1 MSTVLIAEKPSQ
13 ARDIAKVI
21 GVKST
26 HEGYVTL
33 VNGWK
38 VTHAVGHLLELAEP
52 QEYNEAW
59 GGRWSWDQLPM
70 VPPAFKRV
78 PVKDRAKQLRIIK
91 SLLAD
96 ADTCIIATDA
106 GREGELIGREI
117 LEHAKFKGKVLR
129 FWTSALTPADIKK
142 ALDNLK
148 PGSETYP
155 LYEAAEARSHSDW
168 LLGIPGTRGASLAA
182 RVRGDYFPLGRVKT
196 PTLALLVRR
205 QEAIDKFGAK
215 KYYEIEARVRTAK
228 GAEFKMMHSPAE
240 DARITDKKKA
250 QELLE
255 QASKASAPLRVTKTK
270 ESEGAP
276 LPYSLPQLQKEANRM
291 FGFSAKRTLE
301 LAQILYEQK
310 KVLSYP
316 RTDCSYLSTTQIP
329 EVESTLDAVAA
340 LFPDKVAQLR
350 KLGVLKRSSTFNDA
364 KLTDHHAIVPTGA
377 KATLE
382 GPELQLYTMVA
393 HRYMQVLAPDLVYY
407 STRVTMDANGVPFKA
422 SGRAVIAPGWT
433 SFKLSSK
440 DDSAEEVDA

>member
-1 MSTVLIAEKPSQ
+1 MSTVLIAEKPTQ

-21 GVKST
+21 GVKSN
-26 HEGYVTL
+26 HEGYMTL

-38 VTHAVGHLLELAEP
+38 VTYAVGHLLELAEP
-52 QEYNEAW
+52 EAYNEAW

-70 VPPAFKRV
+70 VPSAFKRV
-78 PVKDRAKQLRIIK
+78 PVKDRAKQLRVIK
-91 SLLAD
+91 TLLAD

-106 GREGELIGREI
+106 GREGELIGREL

-129 FWTSALTPADIKK
+129 FWTSTLTPADIKK

-155 LYEAAEARSHSDW
+155 LYEAAEARSRSDW

-205 QEAIDKFGAK
+205 QQAIDAFGAK
-215 KYYEIEARVRTAK
+215 KYYELEAKVRTAK
-228 GAEFKMMHSPAE
+228 GAEFKMVHAPSE
-240 DARITDKKKA
+240 ENRITDKKKA
-250 QELLE
+250 QELLD
-255 QASKASAPLRVTKTK
+255 QASKARAPLRVTKTK
-270 ESEGAP
+270 EAEGAP
-276 LPYSLPQLQKEANRM
+276 LPYSLPQLQKDANRV

-329 EVESTLDAVAA
+329 EIEGALDAVAT

-350 KLGVLKRSSTFNDA
+350 KLGVQKRASTFNDA
-364 KLTDHHAIVPTGA
+364 KLSDHHAIVPTGT
-377 KATLE
+377 KAALE
-382 GPELQLYTMVA
+382 GPELQLYSLVA
-393 HRYMQVLAPDLVYY
+393 HRYMQVLAPDLEYF

-422 SGRAVIAPGWT
+422 TGRTVIAPGWT
-433 SFKLSSK
+433 AFKLSAK
-440 DDSAEEVDA
+440 EDSAEEADG